1 VLILAGFN
9 LAQDEIV
16 KPENARKTAL
26 NAHNVHLT
34 VHRGK
39 SCARLALNSA
49 HKYGTLKVPRI
60 IFETN
65 TGHRRH
71 KWRIRSVD
79 HSSCYAMTLSALM
92 YLLCAL
98 KYTKVYKKIFVQK
111 SLQ

>member
-49 HKYGTLKVPRI
+49 HKYGTPQSPTHHI
-60 IFETN
+60 
-65 TGHRRH
+65 
-71 KWRIRSVD
+71 
-79 HSSCYAMTLSALM
+79 
-92 YLLCAL
+92 
-98 KYTKVYKKIFVQK
+98 
-111 SLQ
+111 

>member
-1 VLILAGFN
+1 MRLLNLKTREKPHSTHTMFILLFIEVKAVHGLLSTARTNTVL
-9 LAQDEIV
+9 
-16 KPENARKTAL
+16 
-26 NAHNVHLT
+26 
-34 VHRGK
+34 
-39 SCARLALNSA
+39 
-49 HKYGTLKVPRI
+49 LKVPRI
-60 IFETN
+60 IFETS